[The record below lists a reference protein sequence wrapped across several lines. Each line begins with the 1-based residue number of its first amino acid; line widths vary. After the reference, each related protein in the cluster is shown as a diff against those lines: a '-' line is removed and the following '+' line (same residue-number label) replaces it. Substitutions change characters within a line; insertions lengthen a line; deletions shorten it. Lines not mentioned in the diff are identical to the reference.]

1 MSLKPFLPAPQF
13 NEYIIVMISQDIE
26 RQLALAG
33 VCQAAALVQS
43 VARTGNADA
52 NAIEASVSSIL
63 VINSDNPQ
71 QIYGSLPNLK
81 VGFTTLV
88 AQLDTESRHK
98 DTEITRYVASIL
110 SLERKLSK
118 HPSALSDLG
127 ERISHVQRQLAH
139 VDFEHSQIM
148 SSLASVYTDI
158 VSPLAPKIQIA
169 GNQQFLSSETNQNKV
184 RALLLAGVRS
194 AVLWRQMGGKRR
206 NILFKKTQILKA
218 AKQAVRVIS

>member
-1 MSLKPFLPAPQF
+1 
-13 NEYIIVMISQDIE
+13 MISPDIE

-43 VARTGNADA
+43 VARTGCADA
-52 NAIEASVSSIL
+52 QAVETSISSIL
-63 VINSDNPQ
+63 VMNPDSPQ
-71 QIYGSLPNLK
+71 QVYGSLPNLK
-81 VGFTTLV
+81 VGFAALV
-88 AQLDTESRHK
+88 AQLDNESRHK
-98 DTEITRYVASIL
+98 DAEITRYIASIL

-118 HPSALSDLG
+118 HKTALGQLAD
-127 ERISHVQRQLAH
+127 RISHVQRQLAH

-148 SSLASVYTDI
+148 SSLASVYTDV

-169 GNQQFLSSETNQNKV
+169 GNQQNLSLENNQHKV

-206 NILFKKTQILKA
+206 HILFHKSQILKA
-218 AKQAVRVIS
+218 AKQALRTIS

>member
-1 MSLKPFLPAPQF
+1 
-13 NEYIIVMISQDIE
+13 MISPDIE
-26 RQLALAG
+26 RHIALAG

-43 VARTGNADA
+43 IARKGSADA
-52 NAIEASVSSIL
+52 QAIEASISSIL
-63 VINSDNPQ
+63 VTTPDNPQ
-71 QIYGSLPNLK
+71 QVYGSLSNLT
-81 VGFTTLV
+81 VGFSTLV
-88 AQLDTESRHK
+88 AQLDNESRHK
-98 DTEITRYVASIL
+98 DAEITRYVASIL

-127 ERISHVQRQLAH
+127 ERISHVQRQLGH
-139 VDFEHSQIM
+139 VDFEHGQIM
-148 SSLASVYTDI
+148 SSLASVYTDV

-169 GNQQFLSSETNQNKV
+169 GNQQYLSSPTNQHKV

-206 NILFKKTQILKA
+206 HILFNKSQILKA

>member
-1 MSLKPFLPAPQF
+1 
-13 NEYIIVMISQDIE
+13 MISPDIE

-43 VARTGNADA
+43 VARKGSADA
-52 NAIEASVSSIL
+52 QAVETSVSSIL
-63 VINSDNPQ
+63 VTNPENPQ
-71 QIYGSLPNLK
+71 QVYGALPNLK
-81 VGFTTLV
+81 IGFMTLV
-88 AQLDTESRHK
+88 AQLDNDSRQK
-98 DTEITRYVASIL
+98 DAEITRYVASIL

-118 HPSALSDLG
+118 HPDALNKLG
-127 ERISHVQRQLAH
+127 DRISHVQRQLGH
-139 VDFEHSQIM
+139 IDFEHGQIM

-169 GNQQFLSSETNQNKV
+169 GNQQHLSLEINQHKV

-206 NILFKKTQILKA
+206 HILFRKSQILKA

>member
-1 MSLKPFLPAPQF
+1 
-13 NEYIIVMISQDIE
+13 MISQDIE

-43 VARTGNADA
+43 VARKGNADTDA
-52 NAIEASVSSIL
+52 VEASVSSIL
-63 VINSDNPQ
+63 VMNPDNPQ
-71 QIYGSLPNLK
+71 QVYGSLPNLK
-81 VGFTTLV
+81 VGFTALV
-88 AQLDTESRHK
+88 AQLDNESRHK
-98 DTEITRYVASIL
+98 DAEITRYVASIL

-118 HPSALSDLG
+118 HKSALNELSD
-127 ERISHVQRQLAH
+127 RISHVQRQLAH

-148 SSLASVYTDI
+148 FSLASVYTDV

-169 GNQQFLSSETNQNKV
+169 GNQQFLSIETNQHKV

-206 NILFKKTQILKA
+206 NILFSKNQILKA
-218 AKQAVRVIS
+218 AKQAVRIIS

>member
-1 MSLKPFLPAPQF
+1 
-13 NEYIIVMISQDIE
+13 MISPDIE
-26 RQLALAG
+26 RHIALAG

-43 VARTGNADA
+43 IAREGSADA
-52 NAIEASVSSIL
+52 QAIEASISSIL
-63 VINSDNPQ
+63 VTAPDNPQ
-71 QIYGSLPNLK
+71 QVYGSLSNLS
-81 VGFTTLV
+81 VGFSTLV
-88 AQLDTESRHK
+88 AQLDNESRHK
-98 DTEITRYVASIL
+98 DAEITRYVASIL

-127 ERISHVQRQLAH
+127 ERISHVQRQLGH

-148 SSLASVYTDI
+148 SSLASVYTDV

-169 GNQQFLSSETNQNKV
+169 GNQQHLSSPTNQHKV

-206 NILFKKTQILKA
+206 HILFNKGQILKA

>member
-1 MSLKPFLPAPQF
+1 M
-13 NEYIIVMISQDIE
+13 MISSDIE

-43 VARTGNADA
+43 VARTGSADA
-52 NAIEASVSSIL
+52 DAIEASISSIL
-63 VINSDNPQ
+63 VTSPENPQ
-71 QIYGSLPNLK
+71 QVYGSLPNLK
-81 VGFTTLV
+81 IGFVTLL
-88 AQLDTESRHK
+88 AQLDGESRHK
-98 DTEITRYVASIL
+98 DAEITRYVASML

-118 HPSALSDLG
+118 HSNALNDLG
-127 ERISHVQRQLAH
+127 DRISHVQRQLAH

-148 SSLASVYTDI
+148 SSLASVYTDV

-169 GNQQFLSSETNQNKV
+169 GNQQFLSLETNQHKV

-206 NILFKKTQILKA
+206 QILFNKSQIVKA

>member
-1 MSLKPFLPAPQF
+1 
-13 NEYIIVMISQDIE
+13 MISPDIE
-26 RQLALAG
+26 RHIALAG

-43 VARTGNADA
+43 IAREGSADA
-52 NAIEASVSSIL
+52 QAIEASISSIL
-63 VINSDNPQ
+63 VTAPDSPQ
-71 QIYGSLPNLK
+71 QVYGSLSNLS
-81 VGFTTLV
+81 VGFSTLV
-88 AQLDTESRHK
+88 AQLDNESRHK
-98 DTEITRYVASIL
+98 DAEITRYVASIL

-127 ERISHVQRQLAH
+127 ERISHVQRQLGH

-148 SSLASVYTDI
+148 SSLASVYTDV

-169 GNQQFLSSETNQNKV
+169 GNQQHLSSPTNQHKV

-206 NILFKKTQILKA
+206 HILFNKSQILKA